1 MHNLRKGQQLQHPK
15 AQHTKKE
22 TAFKTDSADQSSYTT
37 QIAMLLLCRDKKS
50 NLKKVEL
57 CQIRALSFVSTPRI
71 FMQEN
76 WVAKDRKPLKEIMQI
91 LLD

>member
-37 QIAMLLLCRDKKS
+37 QITMLLLCRDKKS

-57 CQIRALSFVSTPRI
+57 CQNKSTELRQYSQN
-71 FMQEN
+71 FY
-76 WVAKDRKPLKEIMQI
+76 ARKLGHKRPETTKT
-91 LLD
+91 DYADTA